1 MKLIMT
7 LLVRDAENLL
17 RENLEFHIQQGVDF
31 FIITD
36 NRSLDG
42 TSRIIEEFVAAGLAE
57 RIWEPEDTFS
67 QGRWVTR
74 MARRAATLHGAD
86 WVINSDDDEF
96 WSASSGSLDGLL
108 SCLPR
113 ECSAVEVPRR
123 NHPPIASPA
132 FEHFLLSMVYR
143 EHRSR
148 NVLGGPL
155 PPKIIHRAF
164 ADIEVDQGN
173 HSVRRSGV
181 TLAVQPTAAIAI
193 SHFPIRDFPSFER
206 KIMNGGAAYERNAE
220 LGPEV
225 GATWRWLYALWRQG
239 GLKVWHDRQL
249 LQPDQIIEGL
259 ARDTLIRDDLVLR
272 VVGPRRGDQCN
283 NTE

>member
-1 MKLIMT
+1 MT

-36 NRSLDG
+36 NLSVDG
-42 TSRIIEEFVAAGLAE
+42 TGRIIEEYVAAGLAE

-74 MARRAATLHGAD
+74 MARRAATAHGAD

-96 WSASSGSLDGLL
+96 WSASSGSLNGLL
-108 SCLPR
+108 SSLRR
-113 ECSAVEVPRR
+113 ECSAVEVVRH
-123 NHPPIASPA
+123 NHPPIAAPA
-132 FEHFLLSMVYR
+132 SEHFLSSMVYR
-143 EHRSR
+143 EHQSL
-148 NVLGGPL
+148 NVLGNPL
-155 PPKIIHRAF
+155 LPKVIHRAF

-181 TLAVQPTAAIAI
+181 TLAAHPTNAIAI

-206 KIMNGGAAYERNAE
+206 KIMHGGAAYERNTE
-220 LGPEV
+220 LGSEE
-225 GATWRWLYALWRQG
+225 GATWRWLYALRRQG
-239 GLKVWHDRQL
+239 GLKAWYDRQL
-249 LQPDQIIEGL
+249 LQPDQISEGL
-259 ARDTLIRDDLVLR
+259 AGNTLIRDESVLR
-272 VVGPRRGDQCN
+272 AVGPR
-283 NTE
+283 